1 MMVYKN
7 FVNFLN
13 YIGFSFVI
21 FYVSQPKCMVVEYEA
36 GITFRLALAR
46 GNVYDVRCPAEPRL
60 TSSTVR
66 PWLLSD
72 SNKWP
77 NHMYGLLMNDEDSP
91 MFEDSAPIEPSICK
105 LLWRAYCAKR

>member
-46 GNVYDVRCPAEPRL
+46 GNVYDVRCPAEQGWQVQQSDRDYYL
-60 TSSTVR
+60 T
-66 PWLLSD
+66 PI
-72 SNKWP
+72 
-77 NHMYGLLMNDEDSP
+77 NDQITC
-91 MFEDSAPIEPSICK
+91 MAC
-105 LLWRAYCAKR
+105 